1 MISCDCDNDGSN
13 HRRLPEEA
21 ATKAAAK
28 AATKAATK
36 ARVKGRCWTR
46 VGVGTVNLG
55 QEEPGPAHLGALS
68 APAERQLRNSNR

>member
-1 MISCDCDNDGSN
+1 MIVESDSDGSN

-28 AATKAATK
+28 AAAK
-36 ARVKGRCWTR
+36 ARGKGRCWDR

-68 APAERQLRNSNR
+68 APAEGQLRNSNR

>member
-1 MISCDCDNDGSN
+1 MIVESDSDGSN

-28 AATKAATK
+28 A
-36 ARVKGRCWTR
+36 RGKGRCWDR
-46 VGVGTVNLG
+46 IGVGTVNLG

-68 APAERQLRNSNR
+68 APAEGQLRNSNR

>member
-1 MISCDCDNDGSN
+1 MIVESDNDGSN

-21 ATKAAAK
+21 ATKAA
-28 AATKAATK
+28 TKAG
-36 ARVKGRCWTR
+36 VKGRCWDG

>member
-1 MISCDCDNDGSN
+1 MISCDCDSDGSN
-13 HRRLPEEA
+13 HKCLPEE
-21 ATKAAAK
+21 AAAK

-36 ARVKGRCWTR
+36 AGVKGRCWDR

>member
-1 MISCDCDNDGSN
+1 MIVESDNDGSN
-13 HRRLPEEA
+13 HKCLPEEA

-28 AATKAATK
+28 AATKA
-36 ARVKGRCWTR
+36 RVKGRCWDG
-46 VGVGTVNLG
+46 VGVGTVHLG